1 MQLRKCRHVFDDR
14 EAIHFQTIIFFPPL
28 VLGGGLESGRSA
40 PRAAGAQ
47 ARLRGPS
54 SAFRQWVWTS
64 RKLCRPVSVNTCP
77 NPPRCP
83 PATHTSPALPTGL
96 LAAGQRSVWSSIM
109 SNLFPNSE
117 SSFSLKLYWNLVDK
131 KKKHH
136 TSVVFILNPEHR
148 HASLLRIIHDHGR
161 SPGFMTFIQDTSPLF
176 AMSFHLCSA
185 HWPAEV
191 AFVAVASAAPETRA
205 LTVTPK
211 RSPPQSAPVPSKTV
225 HKRWIILKRTGLGVA
240 GPAMTYRM
248 K

>member
-1 MQLRKCRHVFDDR
+1 MRLTFYKTGCRLTLFLYLSGFFRQCILQYFMELGKHQLKCPLQKKKQKKNHIYHVGGWTEFFILVDADAVEKVSPCFWR
-14 EAIHFQTIIFFPPL
+14 PGGHSLSNNYFFPPL

-40 PRAAGAQ
+40 RRAAGAQ
-47 ARLRGPS
+47 ARLKEPS

-117 SSFSLKLYWNLVDK
+117 SSFSLKLYWNLVNR

-148 HASLLRIIHDHGR
+148 HASLLV
-161 SPGFMTFIQDTSPLF
+161 S
-176 AMSFHLCSA
+176 
-185 HWPAEV
+185 E
-191 AFVAVASAAPETRA
+191 
-205 LTVTPK
+205 
-211 RSPPQSAPVPSKTV
+211 
-225 HKRWIILKRTGLGVA
+225 
-240 GPAMTYRM
+240 
-248 K
+248 